1 MCRRQVERRTSLTRH
16 KPLVAEQTP
25 TPDATEKIDRF
36 LAAERPDPPCLVVDL
51 DVVRTKYAAL
61 RALFPDATLYYA
73 VNANPAASVL
83 ATLDLLGAKSDL
95 ASEGE
100 IDRCLVLGIG
110 AERFSFGNTIKRN
123 SKIARA
129 YRSGVDRFAFD
140 ASCEFAESGEPSLN
154 AIIDAFVDD
163 KMKPLEA
170 PGVPQQN

>member
-73 VNANPAASVL
+73 VNANPAAGVL

-110 AERFSFGNTIKRN
+110 ADRFSLRKHDQAEQRN
-123 SKIARA
+123 RPRLQEWC
-129 YRSGVDRFAFD
+129 RSLRVR
-140 ASCEFAESGEPSLN
+140 CKLR
-154 AIIDAFVDD
+154 IRRVWRT
-163 KMKPLEA
+163 
-170 PGVPQQN
+170 